1 MKQICFSII
10 GEYEW
15 SKRHGEES
23 KHPQERLKELGI
35 KEIISIPE
43 SIADCWNCLVEDFDF
58 ELPDYISIHDICW
71 EYFYHYRPNA
81 CKEAMIKCGID
92 YKSIEDKYEAEKQKE
107 QERINNNKKLF
118 GKFTIK
124 SIEKVTAYN
133 EGDDLLFSIATPDK
147 DKVLFTLT
155 IPDED

>member
-1 MKQICFSII
+1 MKQIRFDII

-15 SKRHGEES
+15 SKLHGEKS

-58 ELPDYISIHDICW
+58 ELPDYISVHNIYW
-71 EYFYHYRPNA
+71 EYFYHYCPNA
-81 CKEAMIKCGID
+81 CKDAMIKCGID
-92 YKSIEDKYEAEKQKE
+92 YKPIEDKCKAEEQKE

-118 GKFTIK
+118 NEFAIK
-124 SIEKVTAYN
+124 SVKEVTAY
-133 EGDDLLFSIATPDK
+133 DK
-147 DKVLFTLT
+147 DNNALFVIT
-155 IPDED
+155 IPGED